1 VALFGLA
8 DVGELRDPFGPALIE
23 EAGLLHV
30 VVWYALILLAV
41 AIPTVAAIRGRR
53 RKSSQP
59 DSWLAN
65 AANRK
70 RE

>member
-8 DVGELRDPFGPALIE
+8 DVGELRDPFVGPALIE

-41 AIPTVAAIRGRR
+41 AIPTVAAIRERR
-53 RKSSQP
+53 RKSS
-59 DSWLAN
+59 
-65 AANRK
+65 
-70 RE
+70 